1 MTVAA
6 HMREVAESPTTNRVV
21 DFIEKACFIGACVLW
36 LSYTVLNSSLF
47 GGWIQGA
54 GLNIVYFAHA
64 VYSLLGVVEFI
75 RIWRGEYGKREAFF
89 LALIIFMV
97 CRDIFLVYEYVPT
110 SALILFSA
118 RKYNIRWLCPV
129 MAGVV
134 CATALVVIVA
144 SQMGVIQ
151 DVILDPETRV
161 RHYLGFRYCL
171 YPPQYLFSATLVIC
185 WLRAQRFTIWEA
197 IALIAAN
204 VFLFYLTDS
213 RISFALSVI
222 AVVGTLLYRLC
233 MQKGWSVRGIARVL
247 VLAFVLAALLTI
259 VVMIM
264 YFSNP
269 YDEQM
274 VNLDRMLTGRVWLG
288 YQAIVDYGI
297 TPFGKPV
304 EFIGNGLDAQGQL
317 NLSRGAYNYVDN
329 TFINIAVRHGLVYAI
344 ALVGLFTA
352 TSARA
357 FKEHDYT
364 LVFVIALIAVESIFI
379 DLAVRVACDALM
391 FAFASLGRPTRKQ
404 EEEEGD
410 SHLSL
415 VQE

>member
-185 WLRAQRFTIWEA
+185 WLRAQRFTVWEA

-204 VFLFYLTDS
+204 VFMFYLTDS
-213 RISFALSVI
+213 RISFALSVV

-233 MQKGWSVRGIARVL
+233 MSKGWSVRGISRVL
-247 VLAFVLAALLTI
+247 VWAFVAAAVLTVVVLIAYVFNPQNEFLIELDNKLTHRMWLA
-259 VVMIM
+259 
-264 YFSNP
+264 YK
-269 YDEQM
+269 
-274 VNLDRMLTGRVWLG
+274 
-288 YQAIVDYGI
+288 AIVDYGI

-304 EFIGNGLDAQGQL
+304 SFVGNGLDVHGQL
-317 NLSRGAYNYVDN
+317 NLSNAADYNYVDN
-329 TFINIAVRHGLVYAI
+329 TFVNIAIRHGLVYTI
-344 ALVGLFTA
+344 SMIGLFTA
-352 TSARA
+352 TSFRA
-357 FKEHDYT
+357 FKERDYM

-391 FAFASLGRPTRKQ
+391 FAFASLGQVPRPPRTEQ
-404 EEEEGD
+404 
-410 SHLSL
+410 L
-415 VQE
+415 